1 MLTVN
6 FSSRT
11 PVYQQ
16 LYDDVIRLV
25 SLGVLKSD
33 TKLPPV
39 RILATE
45 LGINPNTVQKAYKML
60 EKDGYIYSTVGRGS
74 FVSNKLDQNQAGK
87 IQAKNDLKESI
98 DKAYKKGITKDEM
111 IELVDEITSGGR
123 VNDWNKKS
131 DKKIWKN
138 SRNK

>member
-16 LYDDVIRLV
+16 LYDDVVRLV
-25 SLGVLKSD
+25 SLGVFKSN

-39 RILATE
+39 RTLATE

-60 EKDGYIYSTVGRGS
+60 ENDGYIYSTVGRGS
-74 FVSNKLDQNQAGK
+74 FISDKLNQNEAEK
-87 IQAKNDLKESI
+87 IEAKKELKESI
-98 DKAYKKGITKDEM
+98 DKAYKKGITKETM
-111 IELVDEITSGGR
+111 VWP
-123 VNDWNKKS
+123 WNL
-131 DKKIWKN
+131 WK
-138 SRNK
+138 

>member
-74 FVSNKLDQNQAGK
+74 FVSNKLDQNQAEK
-87 IQAKNDLKESI
+87 IQAKNDLKELI

-123 VNDWNKKS
+123 VND
-131 DKKIWKN
+131 
-138 SRNK
+138 

>member
-16 LYDDVIRLV
+16 LYDDVVRLT
-25 SLGVLKSD
+25 SLGVLKSH

-39 RILATE
+39 RTLATE

-60 EKDGYIYSTVGRGS
+60 ELDGYVYSTVGRGS
-74 FVSNKLDQNQAGK
+74 FISDKLNQNEAEK
-87 IQAKNDLKESI
+87 IKVTKDLKEAM
-98 DKAYKKGITKDEM
+98 DRAYKRGITIEEM
-111 IELVDEITSGGR
+111 VSMVNEITDGG
-123 VNDWNKKS
+123 
-131 DKKIWKN
+131 
-138 SRNK
+138 SRND

>member
-74 FVSNKLDQNQAGK
+74 FVSNKLDQNQAEK

-111 IELVDEITSGGR
+111 IELIDEITSGGR
-123 VNDWNKKS
+123 VND
-131 DKKIWKN
+131 
-138 SRNK
+138 

>member
-33 TKLPPV
+33 TKLPTV

-74 FVSNKLDQNQAGK
+74 FVSNKLDQNQAEK

-123 VNDWNKKS
+123 VND
-131 DKKIWKN
+131 
-138 SRNK
+138 

>member
-60 EKDGYIYSTVGRGS
+60 EKDGYIHSTVGRGS
-74 FVSNKLDQNQAGK
+74 FVSNKLDQNQAEK

-123 VNDWNKKS
+123 VND
-131 DKKIWKN
+131 
-138 SRNK
+138 

>member
-16 LYDDVIRLV
+16 LYDDVVRLT
-25 SLGVLKSD
+25 SLGVLKSH

-39 RILATE
+39 RTLATE

-60 EKDGYIYSTVGRGS
+60 ELDGYVYSTVGRGS
-74 FVSNKLDQNQAGK
+74 FISDKLDQNEAEK
-87 IQAKNDLKESI
+87 IQARKDLKEAM
-98 DKAYKKGITKDEM
+98 DRAYKRGITIEEM
-111 IELVDEITSGGR
+111 VSMVNEITDGGNG
-123 VNDWNKKS
+123 ND
-131 DKKIWKN
+131 
-138 SRNK
+138 

>member
-16 LYDDVIRLV
+16 LYDDVVRLT
-25 SLGVLKSD
+25 SLGVLKSH

-39 RILATE
+39 RTLATE

-60 EKDGYIYSTVGRGS
+60 ELDGYVYSTVGRGS
-74 FVSNKLDQNQAGK
+74 FISDKLNQNEAEK
-87 IQAKNDLKESI
+87 IKVRKDLKEAL
-98 DKAYKKGITKDEM
+98 DRAYKRGITIEEM
-111 IELVDEITSGGR
+111 VSMVNEITDGG
-123 VNDWNKKS
+123 
-131 DKKIWKN
+131 
-138 SRNK
+138 SRND

>member
-11 PVYQQ
+11 PVYEQ

-45 LGINPNTVQKAYKML
+45 LGINPNTVQNAYKML
-60 EKDGYIYSTVGRGS
+60 EKDGYIYSTVGRGI
-74 FVSNKLDQNQAGK
+74 FVSNKLDQNQAEK

-123 VNDWNKKS
+123 VND
-131 DKKIWKN
+131 
-138 SRNK
+138 

>member
-16 LYDDVIRLV
+16 LHDDVIRLV

-74 FVSNKLDQNQAGK
+74 FVSNKLDQNQAEK

-123 VNDWNKKS
+123 VND
-131 DKKIWKN
+131 
-138 SRNK
+138 

>member
-60 EKDGYIYSTVGRGS
+60 EKDVYIYSTLGRGS
-74 FVSNKLDQNQAGK
+74 FVSNKLDQNQAEK

-123 VNDWNKKS
+123 VND
-131 DKKIWKN
+131 
-138 SRNK
+138 

>member
-74 FVSNKLDQNQAGK
+74 FVSNKLDQNQSEK

-123 VNDWNKKS
+123 VND
-131 DKKIWKN
+131 
-138 SRNK
+138 

>member
-74 FVSNKLDQNQAGK
+74 FVSNKLDQNLAEK

-123 VNDWNKKS
+123 VND
-131 DKKIWKN
+131 
-138 SRNK
+138 

>member
-74 FVSNKLDQNQAGK
+74 CVSNKLDQNQAEK

-123 VNDWNKKS
+123 VND
-131 DKKIWKN
+131 
-138 SRNK
+138 

>member
-60 EKDGYIYSTVGRGS
+60 EKDGYIYSTVGIGS
-74 FVSNKLDQNQAGK
+74 FVSNKLDQNQAEK

-123 VNDWNKKS
+123 VND
-131 DKKIWKN
+131 
-138 SRNK
+138 

>member
-6 FSSRT
+6 FSFRT

-74 FVSNKLDQNQAGK
+74 FVSNKLDQNQAEK

-123 VNDWNKKS
+123 VND
-131 DKKIWKN
+131 
-138 SRNK
+138 

>member
-45 LGINPNTVQKAYKML
+45 LEINPNTVQKAYKML

-74 FVSNKLDQNQAGK
+74 FVSNKLDQNQAEK

-123 VNDWNKKS
+123 VND
-131 DKKIWKN
+131 
-138 SRNK
+138 

>member
-1 MLTVN
+1 MLTVY

-74 FVSNKLDQNQAGK
+74 FVSNKLDQNQAEK

-123 VNDWNKKS
+123 VND
-131 DKKIWKN
+131 
-138 SRNK
+138 

>member
-45 LGINPNTVQKAYKML
+45 LGINRNTVQKAYKML
-60 EKDGYIYSTVGRGS
+60 EKDGYLYSTVGRGS
-74 FVSNKLDQNQAGK
+74 FVSNKLDQNQAEK

-123 VNDWNKKS
+123 VND
-131 DKKIWKN
+131 
-138 SRNK
+138 

>member
-74 FVSNKLDQNQAGK
+74 FVSNKLEQNQAEK

-123 VNDWNKKS
+123 VND
-131 DKKIWKN
+131 
-138 SRNK
+138 

>member
-60 EKDGYIYSTVGRGS
+60 EKDGYIYSKVGRGS
-74 FVSNKLDQNQAGK
+74 FVSNKLDQNQAEK

-123 VNDWNKKS
+123 VND
-131 DKKIWKN
+131 
-138 SRNK
+138 

>member
-60 EKDGYIYSTVGRGS
+60 EKNGYIYSTVGRGS
-74 FVSNKLDQNQAGK
+74 FVSNKLDQNQAEK

-123 VNDWNKKS
+123 VKDLKKQS
-131 DKKIWKN
+131 Q
-138 SRNK
+138 

>member
-45 LGINPNTVQKAYKML
+45 LVINPNTVQKAYKML

-74 FVSNKLDQNQAGK
+74 FVSNKLDQNQAEK

-123 VNDWNKKS
+123 VND
-131 DKKIWKN
+131 
-138 SRNK
+138 

>member
-16 LYDDVIRLV
+16 LYDDVVRLV
-25 SLGVLKSD
+25 SLGVFKNN

-39 RILATE
+39 RTLATE

-60 EKDGYIYSTVGRGS
+60 ENDGYIYSTVGRGS
-74 FVSNKLDQNQAGK
+74 FISDKLNQNEAEK
-87 IQAKNDLKESI
+87 IEAKKELKASI
-98 DKAYKKGITKDEM
+98 DKAYKKGITKE
-111 IELVDEITSGGR
+111 EITEMVDDVLRGG
-123 VNDWNKKS
+123 NNNW
-131 DKKIWKN
+131 
-138 SRNK
+138 

>member
-74 FVSNKLDQNQAGK
+74 FVSNKLDQNQAEK

-111 IELVDEITSGGR
+111 IELADEITSGGR
-123 VNDWNKKS
+123 VND
-131 DKKIWKN
+131 
-138 SRNK
+138 

>member
-11 PVYQQ
+11 PVYQK

-74 FVSNKLDQNQAGK
+74 FVSNKLDQNQAEK

-123 VNDWNKKS
+123 VND
-131 DKKIWKN
+131 
-138 SRNK
+138 

>member
-74 FVSNKLDQNQAGK
+74 FVSNKLDQNQAEK

-111 IELVDEITSGGR
+111 IELVDEITRGGR
-123 VNDWNKKS
+123 VND
-131 DKKIWKN
+131 
-138 SRNK
+138 

>member
-60 EKDGYIYSTVGRGS
+60 EKDRYIYSTVGRGS
-74 FVSNKLDQNQAGK
+74 FVSNKLDQNQAEK

-123 VNDWNKKS
+123 VND
-131 DKKIWKN
+131 
-138 SRNK
+138 